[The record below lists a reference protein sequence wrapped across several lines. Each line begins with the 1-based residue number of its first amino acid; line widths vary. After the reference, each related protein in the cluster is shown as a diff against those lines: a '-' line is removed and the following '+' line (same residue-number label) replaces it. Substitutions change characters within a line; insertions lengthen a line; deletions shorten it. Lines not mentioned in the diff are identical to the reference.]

1 MQIKEGKVALHFP
14 INEDL
19 HKKIKEKADE
29 LGISMASVV
38 RLACIE
44 YLKEKK

>member
-1 MQIKEGKVALHFP
+1 MQMKEGKVSLHFP
-14 INEDL
+14 VNEDL
-19 HKKIKEKADE
+19 HRKLKERADE

-44 YLKEKK
+44 YLKKKK

>member
-1 MQIKEGKVALHFP
+1 MQMKDGKVALHFP
-14 INEDL
+14 VNEDL
-19 HKKIKEKADE
+19 HRKIKEKADE

-44 YLKEKK
+44 YLKKNK